1 MFLVLIVTLNE
12 CKKLGLIALF
22 LSNILKWKYYTAIL
36 MVVFNSVNKFCCFF
50 TFKVSSTC
58 CYSFSEWVLF
68 TAFSIFRIYTNDG
81 GGGDNLMWCDV
92 MWSVWVEERPM
103 GGPYFF
109 PHFVNKWKNIVWFG
123 QFLLKSCSL
132 FWLWSDFWAFYSEKS
147 PFLIILFEAGK
158 PAHVSY
164 GAASGS
170 LSKGLCSIFHL
181 VLGYLFTSYAQYFKI
196 HSMLKLSVKNNEVVP
211 FYVWNIRI
219 EDHINYFEVYLP

>member
-81 GGGDNLMWCDV
+81 GGGDNVIWCDV
-92 MWSVWVEERPM
+92 ICVSRGKTNGRP
-103 GGPYFF
+103 
-109 PHFVNKWKNIVWFG
+109 I
-123 QFLLKSCSL
+123 FLSTFCKQVKKYCLVLAVPFEKL
-132 FWLWSDFWAFYSEKS
+132 F
-147 PFLIILFEAGK
+147 IILTLIWFLSLLLRKISIPYNLIQGWQTCPCQLGSSQWESFQGVVFYFSFGFG
-158 PAHVSY
+158 VSFY
-164 GAASGS
+164 F
-170 LSKGLCSIFHL
+170 LCTIL
-181 VLGYLFTSYAQYFKI
+181 Q
-196 HSMLKLSVKNNEVVP
+196 NP
-211 FYVWNIRI
+211 
-219 EDHINYFEVYLP
+219 